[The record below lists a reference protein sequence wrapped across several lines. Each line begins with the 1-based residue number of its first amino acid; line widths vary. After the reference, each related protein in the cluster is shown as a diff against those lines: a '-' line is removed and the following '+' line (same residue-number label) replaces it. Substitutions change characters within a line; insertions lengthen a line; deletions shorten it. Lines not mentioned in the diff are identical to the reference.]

1 MRVRFTSVASVQ
13 GQGYR
18 PGDEAD
24 LSEAVGQVY
33 VRLGQAELIAAELIA
48 DEPIAA
54 EPIVATVASETEAAE
69 IEERPKPSRGR
80 KPKRRGGRQIET
92 AADEDRETR

>member
-13 GQGYR
+13 GRGYR

-24 LSEAVGQVY
+24 LPEAVGQVY
-33 VRLGQAELIAAELIA
+33 VRVGQAEPMAAA
-48 DEPIAA
+48 PG
-54 EPIVATVASETEAAE
+54 PATVASETEAAAT
-69 IEERPKPSRGR
+69 EERPRPTRGR
-80 KPKRRGGRQIET
+80 KPKLRGGRQIET